1 MLLDD
6 LLSRR
11 LVILSGKGGTGKSV
25 VGTALAL
32 AAGERGKRVLLVEI
46 DAPLEASRYLGAE
59 PVGTREAEVR
69 PGLFTVNLDPAAV
82 MDEYVRSVVRVDL
95 LARRVLQSP
104 VYRRFFAAA
113 PGLPELM
120 VLGKIMVLEEARA
133 SRFSARP
140 RYDLIVVDAPATGHG
155 LSFLKVPLAASR
167 AVPVGPIGHN
177 ARRILAMLQDAAR
190 TALVLVAVPEEMAV
204 VEARELRD
212 AAVDELGIAPAAL
225 VLNQCHERRF
235 TGEQEA
241 EILRLVA
248 EGASG
253 RLARGVGLR
262 SALAAAR
269 RHLRRRKLT
278 QFYQA
283 RLRRTLPLPTVTL
296 PYLFDEDIGP
306 SSIERLARRLEAA

>member
-1 MLLDD
+1 VLDE

-32 AAGERGKRVLLVEI
+32 AACARGKRVLLVEI
-46 DAPLEASRYLGAE
+46 DAPLEASRYLGVTR
-59 PVGTREAEVR
+59 VGTKEAEVR
-69 PGLFTVNLDPAAV
+69 PGLFAVNLDPAAV
-82 MDEYVRSVVRVDL
+82 MDEYVRRVVRVDI
-95 LARRVLQSP
+95 LARRVLDSP

-120 VLGKIMVLEEARA
+120 VLGKIMVLVEARA
-133 SRFSARP
+133 SRFSSRP

-155 LSFLKVPLAASR
+155 LAFLQVPLAASR
-167 AVPVGPIGHN
+167 AVPAGPIGSN
-177 ARRILAMLQDAAR
+177 ARRILALLQDADR
-190 TALVLVAVPEEMAV
+190 TALVLLAVPEEMAV
-204 VEARELRD
+204 VEAQELHR
-212 AAVDELGIAPAAL
+212 AAVDELGMPPIGL

-235 TGEQEA
+235 TREQEA
-241 EILRLVA
+241 EILSLAA
-248 EGASG
+248 ENASG
-253 RLARGVGLR
+253 RLVRGVGLR
-262 SALAAAR
+262 SALAVAR
-269 RHLRRRKLT
+269 RHIRRRKLT

-283 RLRRTLPLPTVTL
+283 RLRRVLPLPTITL